1 MNLGHTL
8 RVEVLARLDFVPEPD
23 KCVLDLSQ
31 KVVSWVVGDGC
42 ENERTLDV
50 ELHVLD
56 VVDG

>member
-1 MNLGHTL
+1 MNLGHAL

-42 ENERTLDV
+42 KNGRTLDV